1 MSVYSSV
8 GRNPLKYVIL
18 IRATQYGNTLS
29 VALPSTLKAEF
40 WINDCQLKP
49 FRSSDPTVDS
59 SRRWHHSLACPG
71 TKPPVCQQPQVCSYT
86 PSQKWTQMWQR
97 LGSQLTQYFSFM
109 LVLKKSIL
117 NTVAYISD
125 ECYRDVIQ
133 LASVI
138 CTYTAVAKPF
148 KFALALPVV
157 ISIHPSF
164 YDLDKDQIILEINHT
179 HETTQ
184 LHPLTKRYTP
194 LHLPVWLSG
203 FFMQNQRCYHTS
215 AVVQA
220 GHNKWSKVKHKKK
233 VTDHEKSV
241 TIHKYVTLI
250 ASAIKVGGGA
260 DPDSNIR
267 LAGIIDSARKAG
279 TYTVMYMHDYT
290 YDQVC
295 IAQSRYNNINLERP
309 IDLIYCMK
317 YQLLTNV

>member
-40 WINDCQLKP
+40 WINNCQLKP

-59 SRRWHHSLACPG
+59 SRHWHHSLPCPG
-71 TKPPVCQQPQVCSYT
+71 TKPPMCQQPQVCSYT
-86 PSQKWTQMWQR
+86 PSQKWTQMWQC
-97 LGSQLTQYFSFM
+97 LSSQLTRYISFM
-109 LVLKKSIL
+109 LILKESIL
-117 NTVAYISD
+117 NTVAYVLD
-125 ECYRDVIQ
+125 ECYHGVIQ

-138 CTYTAVAKPF
+138 CTDIAKTF
-148 KFALALPVV
+148 RFALVC
-157 ISIHPSF
+157 HPF
-164 YDLDKDQIILEINHT
+164 LYDLDKDQIILEINHT

-250 ASAIKVGGGA
+250 ASAVKVGDGA

-279 TYTVMYMHDYT
+279 TYTVMYMHNYT

-295 IAQSRYNNINLERP
+295 TARSRYNNINLERP

-317 YQLLTNV
+317 YQLLTSV